1 MGTSTPFGG
10 NKNGNPLIPSW
21 LDAPADQANGAPDQT
36 PQGDPE
42 QGQPNDKP
50 DPSDPP
56 PTVYLRPGRTLL
68 NKRLRS
74 GGGDRER
81 DRERVRRS
89 VGSYVRQGAGGS
101 GTAARR
107 MSASSGAAVGRLG
120 DILFDA
126 SREGIRETVRRL
138 DLGDLAQRSIPEIYA
153 SLVDFVC
160 GEGGD
165 LDESMNRDAYMN
177 AVDELTGIEGI
188 DLEKPSVETINL
200 LMELFI
206 AGTID
211 NRIKNAIAN
220 GIVLLPET
228 VEQVRVAEQDVR
240 DFVLGA
246 VREAMSEV
254 GKLFAR
260 ERIRATIDRIYQR
273 AMAVLEVYADD
284 AAGEAA

>member
-1 MGTSTPFGG
+1 
-10 NKNGNPLIPSW
+10 
-21 LDAPADQANGAPDQT
+21 
-36 PQGDPE
+36 
-42 QGQPNDKP
+42 
-50 DPSDPP
+50 
-56 PTVYLRPGRTLL
+56 
-68 NKRLRS
+68 
-74 GGGDRER
+74 
-81 DRERVRRS
+81 
-89 VGSYVRQGAGGS
+89 
-101 GTAARR
+101 